1 MKRLMASA
9 CLLLFGLAACGAE
22 PDPEPVIPDAVTPQ
36 PDTETPGEGE
46 EPASGDEEA
55 EIPGDPYA
63 FFLEDG
69 AIAHYK
75 GEGNEYA
82 QLTKRT
88 VHLAG
93 GHIAV
98 YEDNGGTTVLSVYR
112 LTDDAADLVKE
123 EPEFYEE
130 YVASLEELHA
140 LEPIS
145 RYFELPIEVGGQMN
159 GMPVKE
165 LGVQAETP
173 YKVFDDAILLE
184 NKTEDGAI
192 IRSYFAE
199 GYGEVKREFIM
210 SDGENEYEVTSSLE
224 KIQ

>member
-1 MKRLMASA
+1 MKRVMTSA
-9 CLLLFGLAACGAE
+9 FLLLFMLAACGVE

-46 EPASGDEEA
+46 EPASGNEA
-55 EIPGDPYA
+55 EASGDPYA

-112 LTDDAADLVKE
+112 LTADTADLVKE

-130 YVASLEELHA
+130 YEPSLEELQA
-140 LEPIS
+140 LDPIS
-145 RYFELPIEVGGQMN
+145 RYLELPIEVGGTLN

-165 LGVQAETP
+165 LGVQVETP

-192 IRSYFAE
+192 IRSYFVE
-199 GYGEVKREFIM
+199 GFGEVKREFIM